1 MTKGDELVEK
11 SAERLEGLAHRAEE
25 AGGLPARLA
34 PELAEDASFLRKLKP
49 SLIAA
54 RAKGELPTD
63 QEPGSPTPARS
74 SRRPKGHRGRKGP
87 SPLIVLAGA
96 FALGSALA
104 KLIDWRG
111 HAHPRV

>member
-1 MTKGDELVEK
+1 VTKGDELVERG
-11 SAERLEGLAHRAEE
+11 AERLEGLAHHAEE
-25 AGGLPARLA
+25 AGGLRARLA

-63 QEPGSPTPARS
+63 QEPGSPTAAPPTPRPR
-74 SRRPKGHRGRKGP
+74 SRRGGKGP
-87 SPLIVLAGA
+87 NPLIVLAGA
-96 FALGSALA
+96 FLLGSALA
-104 KLIDWRG
+104 KLIDWRS